1 MIHKAHHLYFA
12 IFTRQ
17 MHIFHFANCERKLE
31 GGFNEHP
38 TPSLESILIT
48 THGYSSVAN
57 RFWIISSRSTPKKD
71 HHLCHEKFHETTK
84 SLWNHCSNIWNLK
97 SPWKNHQVEATRH
110 RFRRARP
117 ASMAGTSGCCD
128 RAERVG
134 SLRPRT
140 AGQRGH
146 LSLIPS
152 GYD

>member
-71 HHLCHEKFHETTK
+71 HHLAMKHSMKPLSHYEITAQ
-84 SLWNHCSNIWNLK
+84 ILK
-97 SPWKNHQVEATRH
+97 SEITMKKSPGRGNTSP
-110 RFRRARP
+110 FRRARP